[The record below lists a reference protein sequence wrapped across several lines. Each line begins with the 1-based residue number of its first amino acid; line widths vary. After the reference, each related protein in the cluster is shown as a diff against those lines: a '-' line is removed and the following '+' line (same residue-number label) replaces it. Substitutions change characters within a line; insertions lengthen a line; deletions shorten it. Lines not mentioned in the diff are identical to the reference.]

1 MTTTT
6 TEPQTHELTKAY
18 DPREVESHWY
28 SWWNERGLFHGED
41 DAAHVREPFCIVIPP
56 PNVTGN
62 LHCGHALFATIQD
75 ALTRH
80 ARMLGK
86 NTLWL
91 PGTDH
96 AGIATQVVVERLLK
110 REGKTRHELGRAAF
124 LERVWQWKEQSGG
137 AIDKQLEV
145 LGSSLDWPR
154 YRFTMDPQMSRAVRE
169 AFVRLHEEGLIY
181 RAERLVNWSVGGQ
194 TVLSDLEVESKE
206 VDGELYEFAY
216 EVADLP
222 GESIIVATTRP
233 ETMLGDTA
241 VAVHPDDPRYQHLI
255 GRMLKHPF
263 VDRRIPVIADAIL
276 VDPKFGTG
284 AVKVTPAHDFNDF
297 ATGKRHQ
304 LPMINILNKDGTLNH
319 EGGPFAGMER
329 FAARKAVKKKLEELG
344 FAKGS
349 KKHKLTIPYCSRT
362 ATVVEPMLSEQWYVK
377 ADVLAKPAIEAVEQG
392 RTVIVPEEWTKT
404 YMHWMTN
411 IQDWCISRQ
420 LWWGHQIPAWHCA
433 KCRAIT
439 VSREDATQ
447 CATCGST
454 EITQD
459 EDVLDTWFSSG
470 LWPFATLGWP
480 EKTAALETFYPTA
493 IMETGPDILFFWVA
507 RMMMMGLHFMGDVPF
522 KKVFLHGIVTDEK
535 GEKMSKVK
543 GNVID
548 PLDVVYGIDV
558 EALVAK
564 IRDGGA
570 EESGL
575 KNVRNTYPQG
585 IPSYGADALRWT
597 LATYPPQQRK
607 IPLAIKRIESSRHLC
622 NKLWNALRFALPL
635 LGGDE
640 LYDLGAQPWWR
651 WEGPGA
657 AGVVRSGMIAAVD
670 EAAARARLSS
680 EGVEAT
686 LVMRESAEAMPAPTT
701 LADRW
706 ILDRVVATARAVNT
720 AIDDFRLDEATTA
733 LHRFFWGDVCDWYLE
748 LVKPGLQAGAP
759 QTPQTLQTR
768 LTLARV
774 LDATLRLMHPFIP
787 FVTEELW
794 QKLPKPKHY
803 ETPKGAVATP
813 ESIMVAPFPSE
824 VDGRADPAAARDM
837 TILQA
842 AVSAIRSIRSE
853 HEVHPSASVEVKLR
867 AASPEV
873 RALLER
879 ERAAIRTLTKAAENF
894 AIEPSGTARPAGF
907 ALMPAGEVDV
917 LVLLKGLVT
926 PEHETTRIERE
937 IKKLDKDIVAIEKKL
952 GQPSFAEKAP
962 AEVVAES
969 RAQLEAFK
977 QARQRFEESRELV
990 GEL

>member
-1 MTTTT
+1 MSD
-6 TEPQTHELTKAY
+6 PQKHELAKAY
-18 DPREVESHWY
+18 DPREVESRWY
-28 SWWNERGLFHGED
+28 SWWNERGLFEGQD
-41 DAAHVREPFCIVIPP
+41 DPSHRREPFCIVIPP

-80 ARMLGK
+80 QRMLGK

-124 LERVWQWKEQSGG
+124 LERVWTWKEQSGG
-137 AIDKQLEV
+137 AIDRQLEV
-145 LGSSLDWPR
+145 IGSSLDWRR
-154 YRFTMDPQMSRAVRE
+154 YRFTMDPHMSRAVRE
-169 AFVRLHEEGLIY
+169 AFVRLYEEGLIY

-206 VDGELYEFAY
+206 QDGELFEFAY
-216 EVADLP
+216 PVEGSDDAIV
-222 GESIIVATTRP
+222 VATTRP

-255 GRMLKHPF
+255 GKLLKHPF
-263 VDRRIPVIADAIL
+263 VDRKIPVIADAIL

-297 ATGKRHQ
+297 ATGKRHA
-304 LPMINILNKDGTLNH
+304 LPMINILDKDGTLNA
-319 EGGPFAGMER
+319 EGGPFAGLDR
-329 FAARKAVKKKLEELG
+329 FVARKAVKKKLDEIGL
-344 FAKGS
+344 AKGT
-349 KKHKLTIPYCSRT
+349 KKHKLMVPYCQRT
-362 ATVVEPMLSEQWYVK
+362 GTVVEPMLSEQWYVK
-377 ADVLAKPAIEAVEQG
+377 AEPLAKPAIEAVETG
-392 RTVIVPEEWTKT
+392 KTVIVPEEWTKT

-439 VSREDATQ
+439 VSREDATK
-447 CATCGST
+447 CHACGST

-459 EDVLDTWFSSG
+459 DDVLDTWFSSG

-480 EKTAALETFYPTA
+480 EKTPALETFYPTS

-507 RMMMMGLHFMGDVPF
+507 RMMMMGIHFMGDVPF
-522 KKVFLHGIVTDEK
+522 RKVFLHGIVTDEK

-548 PLDVVYGIDV
+548 PLDVIYGIDV
-558 EALVAK
+558 EKLVAK

-635 LGGDE
+635 LGDE
-640 LYDLGAQPWWR
+640 SIFEQATQTWWR
-651 WEGPGA
+651 WEGQGA
-657 AGVVRSGMIAAVD
+657 DDTSRNGLLAAKD
-670 EAAARARLSS
+670 EAAARARLAS
-680 EGVEAT
+680 EGLDVT
-686 LVMRESAEAMPAPTT
+686 LLVADEGTKALPTPTT

-706 ILDRVVATARAVNT
+706 ILDRLVSTARAVEA
-720 AIDDFRLDEATTA
+720 AIDEFRLDEATTA

-748 LVKPGLQAGAP
+748 LVKPSLQAAQAGEA
-759 QTPQTLQTR
+759 TEAALVTR
-768 LTLARV
+768 VTLARV

-794 QKLPKPKHY
+794 QKLPKPTGY
-803 ETPKGAVATP
+803 DTPKGPVTRP
-813 ESIMVAPFPSE
+813 ESIMVAPFPSG
-824 VDGRADPAAARDM
+824 VDGRVDAAAARDM
-837 TILQA
+837 GIVQGA
-842 AVSAIRSIRSE
+842 ISAIRSIRSE
-853 HEVHPSASVEVKLR
+853 HEVHPGASVEVRLR
-867 AASPEV
+867 ASSPEV

-879 ERAAIRTLTKAAENF
+879 ERMAIRTLAKATEDF
-894 AIEPSGTARPAGF
+894 AIEATGAARPAGF
-907 ALMPAGEVDV
+907 ALMPAGEVEV

-926 PEHETTRIERE
+926 ADHETTRIERE
-937 IKKLDKDIVAIEKKL
+937 IKKIDKDIVASEKKL
-952 GQPSFAEKAP
+952 AQPSFAEKAP
-962 AEVVAES
+962 PEVVAEA
-969 RAQLEAFK
+969 RALLEKLKHDRLRLEEGK
-977 QARQRFEESRELV
+977 QLV